1 MDLNNDSGTAWV
13 PQACTLPTA
22 QRPLRVAEFDEVF
35 TRAVRGAERAG
46 QSRLRLDLDPA
57 PGVAGR
63 IAELAAAETGCCSF
77 FTFTL
82 TVADGSLMLE
92 VTVPPANTGVLD
104 ALAARVAGLSGRAR
118 PSAILGGGP

>member
-1 MDLNNDSGTAWV
+1 MDLNDDSGAAWV
-13 PQACTLPTA
+13 PHACTLPAA
-22 QRPLRVAEFDEVF
+22 QRLLRVAEFDEVF

-46 QSRLRLDLDPA
+46 QSRLRLDLDPG

-82 TVADGSLMLE
+82 TVADGSLLLD
-92 VTVPPANTGVLD
+92 VTVPPSSIEVLD
-104 ALAARVAGLSGRAR
+104 ALAARVAGLSGRA
-118 PSAILGGGP
+118 S

>member
-1 MDLNNDSGTAWV
+1 MDASNDSGAAWV
-13 PQACTLPTA
+13 PQTCMLPTA
-22 QRPLRVAEFDEVF
+22 ERPLRVAEFDEVF
-35 TRAVRGAERAG
+35 TRSVRGAERAG

-82 TVADGSLMLE
+82 TVTGGSLLLD
-92 VTVPPANTGVLD
+92 VSVPAAGTGVLD
-104 ALAARVAGLSGRAR
+104 ALAARVPGLSGRA
-118 PSAILGGGP
+118 S